1 MRYGEWLLSMFSY
14 NRKSL
19 INRNGSE
26 RLMRPR
32 CESSCTC
39 TTTPHMPYKNSSAM
53 SCEEK
58 EKPSMATTC
67 DIYPE
72 WLLSG
77 PLAVVVG
84 PTNLTAEADVFAAAD
99 AEQMRL
105 FQTASRVVIEVWNIL
120 PSEASRTVTI
130 SKQLRDLR
138 NAVGAHAEVF
148 VVAWME
154 NKDLVECFLQTCC
167 LVD

>member
-1 MRYGEWLLSMFSY
+1 M
-14 NRKSL
+14 
-19 INRNGSE
+19 
-26 RLMRPR
+26 
-32 CESSCTC
+32 
-39 TTTPHMPYKNSSAM
+39 
-53 SCEEK
+53 
-58 EKPSMATTC
+58 
-67 DIYPE
+67 
-72 WLLSG
+72 
-77 PLAVVVG
+77 G